1 MEVAL
6 HQRVRILAPISTES
20 RIEYPNA
27 TQAEEQRERHMR
39 KPVASTEPVVQALS
53 LGAKMLD
60 EGKSHRQVVSSGPE
74 DLQYIEANTE
84 LPIND
89 VEADE
94 KNKNSAQLPAQVTF
108 SRL

>member
-1 MEVAL
+1 VEVAI

-60 EGKSHRQVVSSGPE
+60 ESKSHRQVARSGAE
-74 DLQYIEANTE
+74 GLQYIKANTE
-84 LPIND
+84 SLIND

-94 KNKNSAQLPAQVTF
+94 KNRNSDSSPKY
-108 SRL
+108 